1 VLDGRKL
8 AVQRPR
14 VRGIDGH
21 ELHLES
27 YAAFHAVDLLTD
39 AGSGQ
44 HCDHD
49 LRDHRKVAADDVA
62 LADAAVL
69 EGVGEPLNV
78 TQQIGVVTSRVT
90 PSSPCQW
97 KAIPSQR
104 PASTC
109 RSRQLL
115 EALIRPSVN
124 HV

>member
-14 VRGIDGH
+14 VRGTDGH

-44 HCDHD
+44 HCDDD
-49 LRDHRKVAADDVA
+49 LRDYRKVAADDVA
-62 LADAAVL
+62 LADAAVI
-69 EGVGEPLNV
+69 EGVREPLNV
-78 TQQIGVVTSRVT
+78 TQQIGVGDFPGHPLFAVPVESDTV
-90 PSSPCQW
+90 
-97 KAIPSQR
+97 
-104 PASTC
+104 PAAGFDVPVQAVVGGIDPT
-109 RSRQLL
+109 
-115 EALIRPSVN
+115 SVN